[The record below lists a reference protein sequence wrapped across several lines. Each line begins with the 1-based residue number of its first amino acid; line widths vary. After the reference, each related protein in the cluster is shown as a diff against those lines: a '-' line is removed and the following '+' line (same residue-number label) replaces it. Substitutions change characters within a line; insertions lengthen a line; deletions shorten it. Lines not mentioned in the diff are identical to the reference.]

1 MNVYYQSFD
10 TPAGRITAVCDD
22 LSLWM
27 LTWNSEPHQN
37 HRVSRRLG
45 LDKAVWK
52 AQSHSVLNVTEQQLN
67 EYFQGKRRHFE
78 LPIRWRGSDFQKNVW
93 GALQDIPY
101 GHTISYAELAAAIGN
116 PSAVRAVANANG
128 ANALPIIIPCHR
140 VIGSDGKLAGY
151 TGGVDIKEALLEVE
165 GIYLPR

>member
-10 TPAGRITAVCDD
+10 TPAGKLTAVCDE

-27 LTWNSEPHQN
+27 LTWGSEPDPN
-37 HRVSRRLG
+37 HRISRRLG
-45 LDKAVWK
+45 LHKAVWK
-52 AQSHSVLNVTEQQLN
+52 AQAHSVLSVTEQQLN
-67 EYFQGKRRHFE
+67 EYFQGKRRDFD
-78 LPIRWRGSDFQKNVW
+78 LPIRWRGSNFQKDVW
-93 GALQDIPY
+93 AALQKIPY
-101 GHTISYAELAAAIGN
+101 GHTLSYAALAMAAGN